1 MSELVKKGSLG
12 QILLASQI
20 ITEADLVA
28 ALAEQKRYGSR
39 IGEALVKL
47 GVVAQED
54 IDWAL
59 SNQLDLPYIRLKQE
73 MIDPEAIALVP
84 ADLARSHNLIPLIRS
99 GAELNIA
106 MADPLNRAAIE
117 AIERQT
123 GLGVNVSVALIREIR
138 EMLDACYGA
147 ASQDSMG
154 FSSAS
159 FSAKVLSKINA
170 DTSGARLLDYLLVF
184 ILQNRL
190 SSLSLQP
197 IDERVVVKGR
207 RSGSSH
213 EIGTLALKHYPDF
226 VRHLRVGSA
235 LAASGELTASG
246 SIALSVRS
254 RTIPFQVAL
263 LQGFSGEYIT
273 LRQQVPAAVPLRLA
287 DLAAPPPQLDALAQL
302 ARAGQ
307 GITLFASR
315 VIRERCQMM
324 DLMLEETVTDGR
336 NVIILGDGPGR
347 LGKRFARIPL
357 PESDRERARLIMD
370 SLDHDPDILVIE
382 DVTGA
387 KAFGAACRAAMQ
399 GKLVLAGLGLRGSVN
414 ALQHLLLYRQQGYFL
429 PLFVNGLVAFKGIHL
444 LCPSCRTEYLPPP
457 EELTA
462 MGLEQAP
469 PAFYRSTG
477 CEACGH
483 SGFSERRF
491 LLDVLPFE
499 DEFLRLFEQAGDVAA
514 LEAYLSGHERHG
526 LSREGLRL
534 LNEGQV
540 SPEEYIAAVVM

>member
-28 ALAEQKRYGSR
+28 ALEEQKRYGSR

-59 SNQLDLPYIRLKQE
+59 SNQLDLPYVRLKQE
-73 MIDPEAIALVP
+73 MIDREAIALVP
-84 ADLARSHNLIPLIRS
+84 VDLARSHNLIPLIRS

-106 MADPLNRAAIE
+106 MADPLNRTAIE

-138 EMLDACYGA
+138 EMLDACYGQ

-159 FSAKVLSKINA
+159 FSAKVIDKINA

-213 EIGTLALKHYPDF
+213 EIGTLALNHYPDF
-226 VRHLRVGSA
+226 VRHLRVGAA
-235 LAASGELTASG
+235 LAATGELTAGG
-246 SIALSVRS
+246 SISLSVRS

-273 LRQQVPAAVPLRLA
+273 LRQQVPAAVPVRLA

-357 PESDRERARLIMD
+357 PESDRELARLIMD
-370 SLDHDPDILVIE
+370 TLDHDPDILVIE

-399 GKLVLAGLGLRGSVN
+399 GKLVLAGLSLRGTVN
-414 ALQHLLLYRQQGYFL
+414 ALRQLLLYRQQGYFL
-429 PLFVNGLVAFKGIHL
+429 PLFVNGLVTFKGIHL

-462 MGLEQAP
+462 MGLEQLP
-469 PAFYRSTG
+469 SAFYRTTG

-499 DEFLRLFEQAGDVAA
+499 DEFLRLFEQSSDVAQ
-514 LEAYLSGHERHG
+514 LENWFDSHG
-526 LSREGLRL
+526 YYGMAREGLRL
-534 LNEGQV
+534 LSEGQV
-540 SPEEYIAAVVM
+540 SPEEYIASVLM